1 MKNMSTKGEVMSRNN
16 EQVSSVGRLGLY
28 CDKRCNAVCV
38 SVARFCSQQGANGA
52 ELGSQLPWRRFV
64 VSGSVTAVIVVCV
77 SNRLLNFT
85 EF

>member
-1 MKNMSTKGEVMSRNN
+1 M
-16 EQVSSVGRLGLY
+16 
-28 CDKRCNAVCV
+28 CNAVCV
-38 SVARFCSQQGANGA
+38 SVARFSSQQGANGA